1 MERMNDGAW
10 SVQVQRLRVGQSDA
24 RESWSLVL
32 QVGTSVLELKDVP
45 AVGGGGLV
53 GTAH

>member
-10 SVQVQRLRVGQSDA
+10 SVQRLGQSDA